1 MKGETYLYASD
12 ELDGTADDSGVWK
25 ASDFMSAEIAS
36 ATTVELRFKAASGY
50 GTKNGV
56 VTLTVPTLA
65 AGAGT
70 VKFKEICKI
79 IAGALN
85 KAKGNM
91 LVLADEVNGV
101 YINPF
106 SGAQANQ
113 PQVEH
118 IPLQPISVICSHSC
132 PYFKISSTFCE
143 ASLFTSGHSACP
155 SLTFLY
161 LGIVF
166 VI

>member
-1 MKGETYLYASD
+1 MKGETYLYAANA
-12 ELDGTADDSGVWK
+12 LAGADDAGLFK
-25 ASDFMSAEIAS
+25 ASDLCSVEIAS

-70 VKFKEICKI
+70 VKFKEVCKI

-101 YINPF
+101 YVSPFYSTVAIVDIN
-106 SGAQANQ
+106 
-113 PQVEH
+113 
-118 IPLQPISVICSHSC
+118 
-132 PYFKISSTFCE
+132 
-143 ASLFTSGHSACP
+143 
-155 SLTFLY
+155 
-161 LGIVF
+161 
-166 VI
+166 

>member
-1 MKGETYLYASD
+1 MKGETYLYAANA
-12 ELDGTADDSGVWK
+12 LAGADDAGLFK
-25 ASDFMSAEIAS
+25 ASDLCSVEIAS

-101 YINPF
+101 YVSPFYSTVAIDDIN
-106 SGAQANQ
+106 
-113 PQVEH
+113 
-118 IPLQPISVICSHSC
+118 
-132 PYFKISSTFCE
+132 
-143 ASLFTSGHSACP
+143 
-155 SLTFLY
+155 
-161 LGIVF
+161 
-166 VI
+166 

>member
-1 MKGETYLYASD
+1 MKGETYLYAANA
-12 ELDGTADDSGVWK
+12 LAGADDAGLFK
-25 ASDFMSAEIAS
+25 ASDLCSVEIAS

-79 IAGALN
+79 VAGALN

-101 YINPF
+101 YVSPFYSTVAIDDIN
-106 SGAQANQ
+106 
-113 PQVEH
+113 
-118 IPLQPISVICSHSC
+118 
-132 PYFKISSTFCE
+132 
-143 ASLFTSGHSACP
+143 
-155 SLTFLY
+155 
-161 LGIVF
+161 
-166 VI
+166 

>member
-1 MKGETYLYASD
+1 MKGETYLYAANA
-12 ELDGTADDSGVWK
+12 LAGADDAGLFK
-25 ASDFMSAEIAS
+25 ASDLCSVEIAS
-36 ATTVELRFKAASGY
+36 ATTIELRFKAASGY

-101 YINPF
+101 YVNPF
-106 SGAQANQ
+106 
-113 PQVEH
+113 
-118 IPLQPISVICSHSC
+118 
-132 PYFKISSTFCE
+132 YSTV
-143 ASLFTSGHSACP
+143 A
-155 SLTFLY
+155 
-161 LGIVF
+161 IDD
-166 VI
+166 IN

>member
-1 MKGETYLYASD
+1 MKGETYLYAANA
-12 ELDGTADDSGVWK
+12 LAGADDAGLFK
-25 ASDFMSAEIAS
+25 ASDLCSVEIAS

-70 VKFKEICKI
+70 VKFKEICKV

-101 YINPF
+101 YISPF
-106 SGAQANQ
+106 YGAVAIDDIN
-113 PQVEH
+113 
-118 IPLQPISVICSHSC
+118 
-132 PYFKISSTFCE
+132 
-143 ASLFTSGHSACP
+143 
-155 SLTFLY
+155 
-161 LGIVF
+161 
-166 VI
+166 

>member
-1 MKGETYLYASD
+1 MKGETYLYAANA
-12 ELDGTADDSGVWK
+12 LAGADDAGLFK
-25 ASDFMSAEIAS
+25 ASDLCSVEIAS

-101 YINPF
+101 YISPF
-106 SGAQANQ
+106 
-113 PQVEH
+113 
-118 IPLQPISVICSHSC
+118 
-132 PYFKISSTFCE
+132 YSTV
-143 ASLFTSGHSACP
+143 A
-155 SLTFLY
+155 
-161 LGIVF
+161 IDD
-166 VI
+166 IN

>member
-1 MKGETYLYASD
+1 MKGETYLYVAD
-12 ELDGTADDSGVWK
+12 TLAGTADDAGIFK
-25 ASDFMSAEIAS
+25 ASDFMSMEIAS
-36 ATTVELRFKAASGY
+36 ATTVELRFKAGEGY

-101 YINPF
+101 YVSPFYSTVAIDDIN
-106 SGAQANQ
+106 
-113 PQVEH
+113 
-118 IPLQPISVICSHSC
+118 
-132 PYFKISSTFCE
+132 
-143 ASLFTSGHSACP
+143 
-155 SLTFLY
+155 
-161 LGIVF
+161 
-166 VI
+166 

>member
-1 MKGETYLYASD
+1 MKGETYLYAANA
-12 ELDGTADDSGVWK
+12 LAGADDAGMFK

-36 ATTVELRFKAASGY
+36 ATTVELRFKAGAGY

-65 AGAGT
+65 AGSGT
-70 VKFKEICKI
+70 SKFKEICKI

-101 YINPF
+101 YIEPF
-106 SGAQANQ
+106 TGTVAIDDIN
-113 PQVEH
+113 
-118 IPLQPISVICSHSC
+118 
-132 PYFKISSTFCE
+132 
-143 ASLFTSGHSACP
+143 
-155 SLTFLY
+155 
-161 LGIVF
+161 
-166 VI
+166 

>member
-1 MKGETYLYASD
+1 MKGETYLYAANA
-12 ELDGTADDSGVWK
+12 LAGADDAGLFK
-25 ASDFMSAEIAS
+25 ASDLCSVEIAS

-106 SGAQANQ
+106 
-113 PQVEH
+113 
-118 IPLQPISVICSHSC
+118 
-132 PYFKISSTFCE
+132 YSTV
-143 ASLFTSGHSACP
+143 A
-155 SLTFLY
+155 
-161 LGIVF
+161 IDD
-166 VI
+166 IN

>member
-1 MKGETYLYASD
+1 MKGETYLYAANA
-12 ELDGTADDSGVWK
+12 LAGADDAGLFK
-25 ASDFMSAEIAS
+25 ASDLCSVEIAS

-65 AGAGT
+65 AGTGT
-70 VKFKEICKI
+70 SKFKQACKI

-101 YINPF
+101 YVSPFYSTVAIDDIN
-106 SGAQANQ
+106 
-113 PQVEH
+113 
-118 IPLQPISVICSHSC
+118 
-132 PYFKISSTFCE
+132 
-143 ASLFTSGHSACP
+143 
-155 SLTFLY
+155 
-161 LGIVF
+161 
-166 VI
+166 

>member
-1 MKGETYLYASD
+1 MKGETYLYAANA
-12 ELDGTADDSGVWK
+12 LGAADNAGLFK
-25 ASDFMSAEIAS
+25 ASDLCSVEIAS

-79 IAGALN
+79 VAGALN

-101 YINPF
+101 YVSPFYSTVAVNDIN
-106 SGAQANQ
+106 
-113 PQVEH
+113 
-118 IPLQPISVICSHSC
+118 
-132 PYFKISSTFCE
+132 
-143 ASLFTSGHSACP
+143 
-155 SLTFLY
+155 
-161 LGIVF
+161 
-166 VI
+166 

>member
-1 MKGETYLYASD
+1 MKGETYLYAANA
-12 ELDGTADDSGVWK
+12 LAGADDAGLFK
-25 ASDFMSAEIAS
+25 ASDLCSVEIAS

-101 YINPF
+101 YVNPF
-106 SGAQANQ
+106 
-113 PQVEH
+113 
-118 IPLQPISVICSHSC
+118 
-132 PYFKISSTFCE
+132 YSTV
-143 ASLFTSGHSACP
+143 A
-155 SLTFLY
+155 
-161 LGIVF
+161 IDD
-166 VI
+166 IN

>member
-1 MKGETYLYASD
+1 MKGETYLYAANA
-12 ELDGTADDSGVWK
+12 LAGADDAGLFK
-25 ASDFMSAEIAS
+25 ASDLCSVEIAS

-65 AGAGT
+65 AGTGT
-70 VKFKEICKI
+70 SKFKQACKI

-101 YINPF
+101 YISPF
-106 SGAQANQ
+106 
-113 PQVEH
+113 
-118 IPLQPISVICSHSC
+118 
-132 PYFKISSTFCE
+132 YSTV
-143 ASLFTSGHSACP
+143 A
-155 SLTFLY
+155 
-161 LGIVF
+161 IDD
-166 VI
+166 IN

>member
-1 MKGETYLYASD
+1 MKGETYLYAANA
-12 ELDGTADDSGVWK
+12 LAGADDAGLFK
-25 ASDFMSAEIAS
+25 ASDLCSVEIAS

-79 IAGALN
+79 LAGALN

-101 YINPF
+101 YVSPFYSTVAIDDIN
-106 SGAQANQ
+106 
-113 PQVEH
+113 
-118 IPLQPISVICSHSC
+118 
-132 PYFKISSTFCE
+132 
-143 ASLFTSGHSACP
+143 
-155 SLTFLY
+155 
-161 LGIVF
+161 
-166 VI
+166 

>member
-1 MKGETYLYASD
+1 MKGETYLYAANA
-12 ELDGTADDSGVWK
+12 LAGADDAGLFR
-25 ASDFMSAEIAS
+25 ASDLCSVEIAS

-70 VKFKEICKI
+70 VKFKEACKV

-101 YINPF
+101 YVSPFYSTVAIDDIN
-106 SGAQANQ
+106 
-113 PQVEH
+113 
-118 IPLQPISVICSHSC
+118 
-132 PYFKISSTFCE
+132 
-143 ASLFTSGHSACP
+143 
-155 SLTFLY
+155 
-161 LGIVF
+161 
-166 VI
+166 

>member
-1 MKGETYLYASD
+1 MKGETYLYAANA
-12 ELDGTADDSGVWK
+12 LAGADDAGLFK
-25 ASDFMSAEIAS
+25 ASDLCSVEIAG

-101 YINPF
+101 YVSPFYSTVAIDDIN
-106 SGAQANQ
+106 
-113 PQVEH
+113 
-118 IPLQPISVICSHSC
+118 
-132 PYFKISSTFCE
+132 
-143 ASLFTSGHSACP
+143 
-155 SLTFLY
+155 
-161 LGIVF
+161 
-166 VI
+166 

>member
-1 MKGETYLYASD
+1 MKGETYLYAANA
-12 ELDGTADDSGVWK
+12 LAGADDAGLFK
-25 ASDFMSAEIAS
+25 ASDLCSVEIAS

-101 YINPF
+101 YIEPF
-106 SGAQANQ
+106 TGTVAIDDIN
-113 PQVEH
+113 
-118 IPLQPISVICSHSC
+118 
-132 PYFKISSTFCE
+132 
-143 ASLFTSGHSACP
+143 
-155 SLTFLY
+155 
-161 LGIVF
+161 
-166 VI
+166 

>member
-1 MKGETYLYASD
+1 MKGETYLYAANA
-12 ELDGTADDSGVWK
+12 LAGADNAGLFK
-25 ASDFMSAEIAS
+25 ASDLCSVEIAS

-70 VKFKEICKI
+70 TKFKDICKI

-85 KAKGNM
+85 KAKGNL

-101 YINPF
+101 YVSPFTGAVVIDDIN
-106 SGAQANQ
+106 
-113 PQVEH
+113 
-118 IPLQPISVICSHSC
+118 
-132 PYFKISSTFCE
+132 
-143 ASLFTSGHSACP
+143 
-155 SLTFLY
+155 
-161 LGIVF
+161 
-166 VI
+166 

>member
-1 MKGETYLYASD
+1 MKGETYLYAANA
-12 ELDGTADDSGVWK
+12 LAGADDAGLFK
-25 ASDFMSAEIAS
+25 ASDLCSVEIAS

-101 YINPF
+101 YIEPF
-106 SGAQANQ
+106 
-113 PQVEH
+113 
-118 IPLQPISVICSHSC
+118 
-132 PYFKISSTFCE
+132 YSTV
-143 ASLFTSGHSACP
+143 A
-155 SLTFLY
+155 
-161 LGIVF
+161 IDD
-166 VI
+166 IN